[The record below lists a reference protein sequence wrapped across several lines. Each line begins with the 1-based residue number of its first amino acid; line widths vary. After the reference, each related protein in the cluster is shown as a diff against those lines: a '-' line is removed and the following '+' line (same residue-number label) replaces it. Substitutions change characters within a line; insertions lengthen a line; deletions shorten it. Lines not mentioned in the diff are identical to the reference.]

1 MAIATGDSLNLL
13 YSTCVAQEK
22 RATVNRLPFPYQV
35 RVISLLTEGNSLRAT
50 ARLTDVHRT
59 TIMRLA
65 ETVGEACDRLH
76 HERMRDLQV
85 ACLQL
90 DETWSFVNTK
100 QKNLQDDSPAE
111 HGDCY
116 LWLALEADRKAIIS
130 YHIGK
135 RTAEDARR
143 FVADVR
149 GRVLNRPQI
158 VTDAYVPYEA
168 AIAEAFGSEVD
179 YLQLNKYRGEYTD
192 MRGNPDLSRAT
203 TNHIERYNLT
213 VRMHLRRCAR
223 RTSAHSKKI
232 GPHRAAIALHI
243 AFYNWCRVHETLRVT
258 PAMELGLT
266 DHIWS
271 VAELMNEAQATSHD
285 LLPLETPPAYPR
297 PGRQPFKLYV
307 VRGGKIR

>member
-1 MAIATGDSLNLL
+1 M
-13 YSTCVAQEK
+13 
-22 RATVNRLPFPYQV
+22 NRLPFPYQV

-65 ETVGEACDRLH
+65 ETVGAACDRLH
-76 HERMRDLQV
+76 HDRMRDLQV

-100 QKNLQDDSPAE
+100 QKNLQDHSPAE
-111 HGDCY
+111 HGDSY
-116 LWLALEADRKAIIS
+116 LWLALDADRKAIIS
-130 YHIGK
+130 YRIGK
-135 RTAEDARR
+135 RTAEDANL
-143 FVADVR
+143 FVADLR

-158 VTDAYVPYEA
+158 VTDAYVPYEQ
-168 AIAEAFGSEVD
+168 AISEAFGGNVD
-179 YLQLNKYRGEYTD
+179 YVQLNKYRGEYTG
-192 MRGNPDLSRAT
+192 MRGNPDLSKAT
-203 TNHIERYNLT
+203 TNHIERANLT
-213 VRMHLRRCAR
+213 IRMHLRRCAR
-223 RTSAHSKKI
+223 RTNAHSKKI

-271 VAELMNEAQATSHD
+271 IAELMEEAHAT
-285 LLPLETPPAYPR
+285 PLDVPSLAQPPSYPR
-297 PGRQPFKLYV
+297 PGRQPFKLHV